1 MDTFAALRSMRSVFC
16 GVFPIGKEYQPV
28 LPFGYAQVSTQYQTL
43 YLQDDKLEK
52 AGCKRLFTNT
62 VSGEA
67 KQKLPYRASLCT

>member
-1 MDTFAALRSMRSVFC
+1 MALLLPYGRWGRYFAAF
-16 GVFPIGKEYQPV
+16 FPIGKEYQPA
-28 LPFGYAQVSTQYQTL
+28 LPFGYARVSTQYQTL

-67 KQKLPYRASLCT
+67 KQKLPYQASLCT